1 MSANISTN
9 TVYIE
14 GLSNLY
20 IDYIFCKYQY
30 FGKFK
35 NIDEQARAG
44 DWLSCFYVADSVLV
58 LFGSIYEV
66 FLFII
71 SWNLFPTI
79 ICTLVLLCVSIFLVL
94 PIFQVTSNKMT
105 LLWCILRVVLYGT
118 AQRVG
123 YLIVF
128 FTGIF
133 MR

>member
-1 MSANISTN
+1 M
-9 TVYIE
+9 
-14 GLSNLY
+14 Y